1 MSLREKQKN
10 KIQND
15 SVQLF
20 SLTGVLIYDYDYER
34 HPHCICQKDSISV
47 IKNK

>member
-1 MSLREKQKN
+1 MSLREKRKN

-20 SLTGVLIYDYDYER
+20 TLTGLIYDYHYER